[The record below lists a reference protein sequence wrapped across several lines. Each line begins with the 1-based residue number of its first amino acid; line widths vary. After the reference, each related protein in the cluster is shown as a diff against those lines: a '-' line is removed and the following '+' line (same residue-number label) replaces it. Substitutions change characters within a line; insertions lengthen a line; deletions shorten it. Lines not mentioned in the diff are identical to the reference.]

1 MRHTLH
7 RGLAAALLF
16 LFVGL
21 VPAAQAQIYVDA
33 SATGANNG
41 TSWTNAYTTLSAAL
55 AVDVSGSQIWVA
67 DGRYTPGNSAIST
80 FTIDAGVTVYGGFR
94 GTETSVAQ
102 RPANFLAVAATILDG
117 DYDNNTTSAIGDA
130 TATYDVVTFAGNGI
144 LDGVIV
150 EGGNDPRALAVVGP
164 AGFAGGILVN
174 GPTASGSTIRNAAVR
189 NNDAT
194 QTGSIGGFNAGYA
207 LVNVL
212 ISDTGFGPTPGD
224 VVAAAGARSDLVSDP
239 SITYQIAFDNVT
251 IAGNGGQVYA
261 ETEGNSLFRLTAEN
275 SIFFG
280 NLTSLPVGSLQ
291 IQGTD
296 AILTN
301 VIFDGQNQCAA
312 SLGTCTN
319 VVATNPNLR
328 TTDGFFSLQTGSVA
342 LDYGNTAL
350 VPAGLTIDGAGRA
363 RIQGAAVDA
372 GAFEGTQ
379 AVEITP
385 PSPEIS
391 VSPSPVAF
399 GNVFV
404 GQSAQQTVTIA
415 NSGDAAL
422 NVSATTIGG
431 TGFTIVSG
439 GGAGAIAPGAS
450 RSVVLAFA
458 ATAVGPA
465 AGTFTVAS
473 NDADEASVVVA
484 LGGTG
489 VAVPTVPPITLVLS
503 DDNVALGQ
511 EVTVDVVVGSTVTPA
526 TLFGLGAQIAFDA
539 TRFEFAGVDPGA
551 YIAAPQLIEFER
563 VQGGVVSFSYTRR
576 RGVSVDASGT
586 GIVARLRF
594 RLNPDA
600 RGASPPTT
608 VLTSNFTISDISA
621 FNAASAF
628 VPLQLVGDT
637 DGDGDSDFPV
647 GIDNPGN
654 DFRVWPG
661 DTDNNGIV
669 ATTDL
674 FPIGSCY
681 ALTGP
686 SRSTSEPT
694 FQAPRDI
701 RFFGQRALPFVI
713 PTPGPTE
720 PCTIA
725 VTPNPAYADADGN
738 GEIDQ
743 NDVIAIGV
751 NFGRTHTLNKTE
763 PAAGEV
769 VATTEDTATEATTAE
784 ATEAAKT
791 AGPAIDVA
799 TIAVRPVGSEVRLDV
814 VVPAGADVERLWGS
828 TSMISLPQGL
838 FEIRS
843 VAAGALI
850 ENGDLLAFESND
862 VEAGIFEQAYSRKRG
877 AVGADGAGI
886 LVSYVLTVIAPME
899 AAATVSLSDVALSIL
914 GEGFT
919 LAGAGE
925 VELLV
930 DGKSGDEA
938 AEFSLEAFPNP
949 VANAATVRYGLA
961 EATEVSIRVY
971 DMLGRQVGQLASGR
985 QDAGTYTVRLDAGAL
1000 ATGSYVVRMNAGTF
1014 SEALRLQVVR

>member
-21 VPAAQAQIYVDA
+21 VPAVQAQIYVDA

-41 TSWTNAYTTLSAAL
+41 TSWTNAYATLSAAL

-67 DGRYTPGNSAIST
+67 DGRYIPGNSAIST

-102 RPANFLAVAATILDG
+102 RPANFLAVAATVLDG

-164 AGFAGGILVN
+164 AGFSGGILIN
-174 GPTASGSTIRNAAVR
+174 GPAASGSTIRNAAVR

-194 QTGSIGGFNAGYA
+194 QTGSIGGFVAGYS

-212 ISDTGFGPTPGD
+212 ITDTGFGPTPGD

-239 SITYQIAFDNVT
+239 SITYQITFDNVT
-251 IAGNGGQVYA
+251 IAANGGQVYA

-280 NLTSLPVGSLQ
+280 NLTSLPAGSLQ

-312 SLGTCTN
+312 ALGTCTN

-328 TTDGFFSLQTGSVA
+328 TTDGFFSLQAGSVA

-350 VPAGLTIDGAGRA
+350 VPAGTTIDGAGRA
-363 RIQGAAVDA
+363 RVQGASVDA

-379 AVEITP
+379 AVAITP

-391 VSPSPVAF
+391 AAPNPAAF

-404 GQSAQQTVTIA
+404 GQTGQQTVTIS
-415 NSGDAAL
+415 NSGDAPL
-422 NVSATTIGG
+422 VVSAITAAG
-431 TGFTIVSG
+431 TGFSVVSG
-439 GGAGAIAPGAS
+439 GAAGSIAAGGSQA
-450 RSVVLAFA
+450 VVVRFA
-458 ATAVGPA
+458 PTAVGA
-465 AGTFTVAS
+465 ATGTLTIAS
-473 NDADEASVVVA
+473 NDSDEPSTVVS
-484 LGGTG
+484 LTGTG

-511 EVTVDVVVGSTVTPA
+511 EITVDVVVGSTVTPA

-563 VQGGVVSFSYTRR
+563 VQSGVVSFSYTRR

-600 RGASPPTT
+600 RGTAPPTAI
-608 VLTSNFTISDISA
+608 LTSNFTISDISA
-621 FNAASAF
+621 FNAASQA

-647 GIDNPGN
+647 GIANSGN

-661 DTDNNGIV
+661 DTDNNGVV

-694 FQAPRDI
+694 FVGPRDI

-751 NFGRTHTLNKTE
+751 NFGLTHSLLRGIAADAPTDA
-763 PAAGEV
+763 PADEAS
-769 VATTEDTATEATTAE
+769 ATDV
-784 ATEAAKT
+784 AKT
-791 AGPAIDVA
+791 AGPAVDVA
-799 TIAVRPVGSEVRLDV
+799 EISARPVGSSVRLDV
-814 VVPAGADVERLWGS
+814 VVPAGADVDRLWGS

-850 ENGDLLAFESND
+850 ENGDLLSFESND
-862 VEAGIFEQAYSRKRG
+862 IEAGIFEQAYSRKRG
-877 AVGADGAGI
+877 ATGAAGVGT
-886 LVSYVLTVIAPME
+886 LVSYDLVVVGTMDGAVQA
-899 AAATVSLSDVALSIL
+899 SLSDVALSVL

-919 LAGAGE
+919 LAGAGQ
-925 VELLV
+925 VELYV

-961 EATEVSIRVY
+961 EASEVSIRVY
-971 DMLGRQVGQLASGR
+971 DMLGRQVGQLVSG
-985 QDAGTYTVRLDAGAL
+985 QQEAGTYTVRLDAGAL
-1000 ATGSYVVRMNAGTF
+1000 ATGSYVVRMNAGAF